1 MSEVEKTETETEKTE
16 NKGEDGQGNGGEE
29 KKTNYV
35 ALVVSDLVTFC
46 ISALS
51 AAVIV
56 SASYYLSLTL
66 KDKTTSDCQQIPA
79 NVNMRFDQDEY
90 PYKVPGGKYYTF
102 FESVIEPVKY
112 ILALIGL
119 YKTKGD
125 RRVNFWYRKSYSL
138 FSDFFA
144 DMIISSWAWMRYALY
159 VICLCIRD
167 LYDPDENYGKS
178 IFATNIFKNDGTKMN
193 GPQIF
198 IVGFLLFIWPITLVF
213 LIVGYILKAVWNL
226 FAFNEANWSRIDNFV
241 SVLFQYIKANIL
253 LNFSAGIITTISM
266 IAAFVGVYGC
276 FIGAINYS
284 IFTRFFL
291 PAVIVICIPFAIVLF
306 LLQFLNNI
314 GLFYTSVYQNRKRSY
329 GLKRGLYHFLQP
341 IFIIPVI
348 LYKFFTYIIGWSYR
362 DEKKFSDELFITS
375 MVYLG
380 LLAFY
385 AIVSWRTRSQENYF
399 NSHQTSK

>member
-1 MSEVEKTETETEKTE
+1 MSEVETTEKTEKTETENKDTE
-16 NKGEDGQGNGGEE
+16 NKGEDGQGNGGEDGQGNGGEE

-35 ALVVSDLVTFC
+35 ALVASDLVTFF

-56 SASYYLSLTL
+56 SASYDLSLVL
-66 KDKTTSDCQQIPA
+66 SGKTTGDCQQIPA

-178 IFATNIFKNDGTKMN
+178 IFKDIASGYKI
-193 GPQIF
+193 
-198 IVGFLLFIWPITLVF
+198 LLFFSLFLWPLTLVL
-213 LIVGYILKAVWNL
+213 LIVYYILKTLINLVKWNETQVDWIEKL
-226 FAFNEANWSRIDNFV
+226 SPMFFKFM
-241 SVLFQYIKANIL
+241 KANLL

-291 PAVIVICIPFAIVLF
+291 PAIIVICIPFAIVLF

-314 GLFYTSVYQNRKRSY
+314 GLFYTSVYQKRKTKN

-341 IFIIPVI
+341 MFILPVI
-348 LYKFFTYIIGWSYR
+348 SYKFLTYFLLWLGKYKWSWG
-362 DEKKFSDELFITS
+362 DMSDELFITS
-375 MVYLG
+375 MVYVG
-380 LLAFY
+380 FFLLSLFVPY
-385 AIVSWRTRSQENYF
+385 QYSVSKT
-399 NSHQTSK
+399 